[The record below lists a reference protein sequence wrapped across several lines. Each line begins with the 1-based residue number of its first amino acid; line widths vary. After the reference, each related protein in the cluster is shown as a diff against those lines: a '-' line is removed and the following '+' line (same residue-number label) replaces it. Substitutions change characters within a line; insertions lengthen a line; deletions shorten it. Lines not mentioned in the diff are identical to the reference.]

1 MKGRQ
6 KMTDRLSS
14 RLTKT
19 EGEILVEYVT
29 YSGSAFATCRN
40 GDQVFLSAR
49 LVDKMDLF
57 DGDQCCAL
65 LIENFE
71 DKRDVTPWRAVRVSS
86 IN

>member
-1 MKGRQ
+1 MED
-6 KMTDRLSS
+6 MMFDYTAP
-14 RLTKT
+14 RLTKA
-19 EGEILVEYVT
+19 EGKILIEYVT
-29 YSGSAFATCRN
+29 YSGSAFATCEN